1 MPLTGRAAFIT
12 GGAAGIGRAT
22 ALRFAAAGA
31 SVALFDLSDAEGAAT
46 AAEIRNGG
54 GQALYCPG
62 SVSDPS
68 ALEHAVERTIVAF
81 GGLHVLVT
89 SAGILQGAFQQ
100 VEELDLETFDRVMDV
115 NLRGTFIACRY
126 AVPAI
131 EASGGG
137 VVLCI
142 ASGGGVQGPSSS
154 LVYGASKAA
163 VHGFCRTLEKQLASR
178 GIRVNVV
185 CPGTIDTA
193 LKRQNVAD
201 AAHFHGEDPATALES
216 AALGA
221 PDGVA
226 KVLTFLASPDADY
239 VRGTIFTR

>member
-1 MPLTGRAAFIT
+1 MQLAGRVALIT

-22 ALRFAAAGA
+22 ALRFAEAGA
-31 SVALFDLSDAEGAAT
+31 AVVIFDLAEAEAA
-46 AAEIRNGG
+46 AVAEEIRTAGG
-54 GQALYCPG
+54 RAVHLSG
-62 SVSDPS
+62 SVVDP
-68 ALEHAVERTIVAF
+68 AAVQAAVETAVAAF
-81 GGLHVLVT
+81 GGLHLLVT
-89 SAGILQGAFQQ
+89 CAGILQGAFQQ
-100 VEELDLETFDRVMDV
+100 VDELELETFDRVLAV
-115 NLRGTFIACRY
+115 NVRGTFLACRY
-126 AVPAI
+126 AAPAI

-163 VHGFCRTLEKQLASR
+163 VHGFCRTLEKQLGAR

-193 LKRQNVAD
+193 MKRQNVYD
-201 AAHFHGEDPATALES
+201 AARFHGEDPEEAL
-216 AALGA
+216 AAARLGD

-226 KVLTFLASPDADY
+226 QVLTFLASPAADY
-239 VRGTIFTR
+239 VLGTVFTR